1 MQYQLENNRNTSTIN
16 MFRLELLKLR
26 KKTRSWLGPI
36 LVFWLIMLAYPLTVE
51 FLQDKL
57 EIGFFSVLWIAILIS
72 MMLATEDIFTEDFN
86 DGSLEQTLIKNLS
99 FSISIVTKIFTY
111 WLLIGLPISI
121 LSFIFS
127 LGTTEDFSLSLSIFP
142 LAIISSYIFLN
153 LFVLGNAL
161 SLNKGSVLGALVTM
175 PLALPVLIVLGKG
188 LIAIQLDINF
198 LSFIFLL
205 LGSLSIIIVVI
216 PVVVSYVIK
225 AHLE

>member
-1 MQYQLENNRNTSTIN
+1 MFKLE
-16 MFRLELLKLR
+16 FLKLR

-72 MMLATEDIFTEDFN
+72 MMLAAEDIFSEDYN
-86 DGSLEQTLIKNLS
+86 DGSLEQTLIKNSS
-99 FSISIVTKIFTY
+99 FSIIIVTKIFTY

-121 LSFIFS
+121 LSFVFS
-127 LGTTEDFSLSLSIFP
+127 LGTTEDLSLSLSILP

-188 LIAIQLDINF
+188 LIAIQLDINYQ
-198 LSFIFLL
+198 SFIFLL
-205 LGSLSIIIVVI
+205 LGSLSIIIVAI
-216 PVVVSYVIK
+216 PIVVSLSLI
-225 AHLE
+225 HI

>member
-1 MQYQLENNRNTSTIN
+1 MFKLE
-16 MFRLELLKLR
+16 FLKLR

-72 MMLATEDIFTEDFN
+72 MMLAAEDIFSEDYN

-99 FSISIVTKIFTY
+99 FSFIIVTKIFTY

-121 LSFIFS
+121 LSFVFS
-127 LGTTEDFSLSLSIFP
+127 LGTSEDLSLSLSILP

-188 LIAIQLDINF
+188 LIAIQLDINYQ
-198 LSFIFLL
+198 SFIFLL
-205 LGSLSIIIVVI
+205 LGSLSIIIVAI
-216 PVVVSYVIK
+216 PIVVSYVIK

>member
-1 MQYQLENNRNTSTIN
+1 MFKLE
-16 MFRLELLKLR
+16 FLKLR

-72 MMLATEDIFTEDFN
+72 MMLATEDIFSEDYN
-86 DGSLEQTLIKNLS
+86 DGSLEQTLIKNSS
-99 FSISIVTKIFTY
+99 FSIIITAKIFTY
-111 WLLIGLPISI
+111 WLLIGLPISV

-127 LGTTEDFSLSLSIFP
+127 LGTTEDISLSLSILP

-188 LIAIQLDINF
+188 LIAIQLDINYQ
-198 LSFIFLL
+198 SFIFLL
-205 LGSLSIIIVVI
+205 LGSLSIIIVAI
-216 PVVVSYVIK
+216 PIVVSYVIK